1 MVGPIKRVGF
11 IGLGRMG
18 HPMAQNLLRAGYSL
32 NVYDIVRD
40 KARPLVAAGAQEAG
54 SPLEAASGADL
65 VISMILDDAGLEA
78 VALGPNG
85 VFRGADA
92 GVIYADMSTV
102 SAAASA
108 RVARAA
114 EEKKIRY
121 LRAKVSG
128 SVKPA
133 TEGTLTIFVS
143 GPRDAYEQSSQ
154 VFGAMGKKVY
164 YVGPGEEAIFLK
176 LVHSV
181 MIGVTAAMVGEAF
194 AFGERCGLDWQQMI
208 EVINNSALNSV
219 LFDYKVPLLKTKDYS
234 VPQST
239 VDIVCKDMDSALV
252 SAKELNIPMPV
263 TTLVREFFRVMQ
275 AQGEGPLDFIG
286 IVKVFEAIAGL
297 NVIPDKNIPSG

>member
-1 MVGPIKRVGF
+1 MSRWT
-11 IGLGRMG
+11 R
-18 HPMAQNLLRAGYSL
+18 
-32 NVYDIVRD
+32 
-40 KARPLVAAGAQEAG
+40 G
-54 SPLEAASGADL
+54 S
-65 VISMILDDAGLEA
+65 
-78 VALGPNG
+78 
-85 VFRGADA
+85 
-92 GVIYADMSTV
+92 

-194 AFGERCGLDWQQMI
+194 AFTQRGKTAGSFTIDR
-208 EVINNSALNSV
+208 SALERREVGDERGLVLSGDRSESLSV
-219 LFDYKVPLLKTKDYS
+219 D
-234 VPQST
+234 
-239 VDIVCKDMDSALV
+239 
-252 SAKELNIPMPV
+252 
-263 TTLVREFFRVMQ
+263 
-275 AQGEGPLDFIG
+275 
-286 IVKVFEAIAGL
+286 
-297 NVIPDKNIPSG
+297 